1 MATGGRWYDEP
12 ATAETALPQ
21 KTPGRSGPPAAQ
33 LVADRY
39 TLLRELSRG
48 GMGVVFHARDE
59 VSGRE
64 LALKRSFPG
73 GRGEGFAP
81 LFQREYRTL
90 ASIQHPRII
99 RVFDYGIDD
108 GVPFYTMELLDGH
121 DLVELVPIPWRLT
134 CAYLRDVATSLLL
147 LHQRRLV
154 HRDLSPRNVRLTSD
168 GHCKLLDFGALS
180 PFGVP
185 SEIAGTV
192 PLMPP
197 ELVRGQS
204 LDQRADL
211 FSLGGLAYF
220 MLAGKH
226 AFRVK
231 EIAELEEA
239 WKTSPVPPSLL
250 LRSAAAK
257 LEEMTRVPPRLDELV
272 LELLGVDPMARPASA
287 AEVID
292 RLTSVAELADDGD
305 ALSAE
310 HYLATHLVGREP
322 ALARLQAALEG
333 REHREGSG
341 VVIEGATGTGVS
353 RLLREFTI
361 RAQITGAT
369 VLSIGGATCQ
379 GSYSAVRTLVRTA
392 FEAAERDARASLG
405 DHGPIFLRAF
415 PELSKHLPED
425 MRPAAPFGNPG
436 IFRAQIQ
443 AAVTQWWLRLGA
455 RRRVVIVVDDLQ
467 AVDEPSAAA
476 LVALAIDGA
485 SSDVLVVFGRRTT
498 DPFVAEAALRALTAT
513 TEPVS
518 LDNLDA
524 DGMHELMR
532 ALLGDVRHAERFTNW
547 VHGLTGGNPG
557 RTIELVR
564 HLVASGVIAH
574 HEGVW
579 SVPQELGSVELPSSL
594 DNLQSERL
602 LELGVLA
609 LRLAELMSLHDGPIS
624 AELCGAL
631 LGSEPREAVLSAL
644 AELVS
649 ANVLRVTGSTY
660 YFAQELLRIAVRAR
674 LSIPEQRLLHG
685 GIAEC
690 LLASKTADTQSRMA
704 AGFHLVRAGDERRGA
719 DLLRETALDFVDR
732 YDDMIAA
739 APALEEALRIYRSDN
754 RKPHEL
760 LELLMPLCFAGYY
773 VDRRLADRHA
783 RDTVL
788 MAEALVGLSLARRLR
803 PLLGKRFS
811 TVLGL
816 AWGALGFVLSR
827 ERGGI
832 DGFMSLMRTLTM
844 CIVFLCAKSTICLE
858 AEETEWLAERLEP
871 LTALGPRSAATLS
884 YRYAM
889 ALTHVTR
896 GHPAR
901 VVREMKAVLVD
912 LDAPEKISNFPME
925 AHTSLVG
932 GALYAIGAMQ
942 SFLDEPDALATADA
956 LERLGHR
963 IYDLAAD
970 QLRANYYAC
979 QGDLENAAL
988 FRRKLEA
995 HALTS
1000 GSVWQADVW
1009 APSSQILADIATDDI
1024 IGTKRTWNE
1033 LSRLSR
1039 EVPSLRR
1046 YEIGARLVYLIQT
1059 GRAGEALAE
1068 FPPMFEGS
1076 PPNGF
1081 VGWSTSMG
1089 SLACVYNALG
1099 RHEEARKV
1107 CEDALALLEAGDL
1120 DYVALNLRVELQL
1133 TRALAGLGHV
1143 EEAVARLEAL
1153 ATRHGPNGGRVA
1165 MGMIHTAL
1173 ADMAIASGDTPAFE
1187 RHASTVEAFYHPS
1200 KNPALVAQ
1208 ASRLRLRARFAGL
1221 TSDGP
1226 SPDAPGPRVTAW
1238 ARALE
1243 SCKDARARAAVS
1255 LALVVENTGAL
1266 RGFLFANDEGKP
1278 RLLASSSEVR
1288 PSVDVVDGAANE
1300 IVRYEDERTDVMK
1313 TMLTELHA
1321 TTIVTA
1327 GSQEALAPPLLFQPV
1342 VRPEG
1347 GKLCVVAVCALE
1359 RGNGPLLPADWDLMQ
1374 LVASYL

>member
-1 MATGGRWYDEP
+1 MVRWVV
-12 ATAETALPQ
+12 TAETALPRRA
-21 KTPGRSGPPAAQ
+21 PGRGGPRVASGQ

-39 TLLRELSRG
+39 ALLRELSRG
-48 GMGVVFHARDE
+48 GMGVVFHARDHL
-59 VSGRE
+59 SGRE
-64 LALKRSFPG
+64 LALKQSLPG
-73 GRGEGFAP
+73 GRAEAFAP

-99 RVFDYGIDD
+99 RVFEYGIDD

-220 MLAGKH
+220 MLTGHH
-226 AFRVK
+226 AFRAK
-231 EIAELEEA
+231 EIAELEEV
-239 WKTSPVPPSLL
+239 WKSSPTPPSLVV
-250 LRSAAAK
+250 RGAAAAS
-257 LEEMTRVPPRLDELV
+257 EERMPARLDELV
-272 LELLGVDPMARPASA
+272 LSLLAVDPLARPASA

-292 RLTSVAELADDGD
+292 RLTSIAELADDGE

-310 HYLATHLVGREP
+310 HYLATYMVGRE
-322 ALARLQAALEG
+322 AALERLQDALDG
-333 REHREGSG
+333 RPAAGAGG

-369 VLSIGGATCQ
+369 VLSVAGATCQ
-379 GSYSAVRTLVRTA
+379 GPYSAIGKLVRTA
-392 FEAAERDARASLG
+392 FEAAERDACAALG
-405 DHGPIFLRAF
+405 DVGPILLRAF
-415 PELSKHLPED
+415 PELSIHLPD
-425 MRPAAPFGNPG
+425 DVRPAGAFGNPG
-436 IFRAQIQ
+436 VFRAQLQ
-443 AAVTQWWLRLGA
+443 AAVNDWWLRLGA

-467 AVDEPSAAA
+467 AVDEASAAA
-476 LVALAIDGA
+476 LAALAIDGLG
-485 SSDVLVVFGRRTT
+485 SDVLVVFGRRTT
-498 DPFVAEAALRALTAT
+498 DPFLAEAVLRALTAT

-518 LDNLDA
+518 LQNLDA
-524 DGMHELMR
+524 RGMHELIR
-532 ALLGDVRHAERFTNW
+532 ALLGDVRHAERFTSW

-557 RTIELVR
+557 RTIDLLR
-564 HLVASGVIAH
+564 HLVASEVIAH

-594 DNLQSERL
+594 DHLQSERL
-602 LELGVLA
+602 LELGALA
-609 LRLAELMSLHDGPIS
+609 LRLAEVLSLHDGPIS
-624 AELCGAL
+624 VELCAAL
-631 LGSEPREAVLSAL
+631 LANEPREAVLSAL
-644 AELVS
+644 HELVRAS
-649 ANVLRVTGSTY
+649 VLRVTGSTY
-660 YFAQELLRIAVRAR
+660 YFAQELHRITVRAR
-674 LSIPEQRLLHG
+674 LSIGEQRSLHG
-685 GIAEC
+685 RIAEC
-690 LLASKTADTQSRMA
+690 LLASQTADTQSRMA

-719 DLLRETALDFVDR
+719 DLLRETALDFVNR

-739 APALEEALRIYRSDN
+739 APALEEALRIYRAEN
-754 RKPHEL
+754 KKPHEL

-788 MAEALVGLSLARRLR
+788 MAEILAGMSLARRLR
-803 PLLGKRFS
+803 PFLGKHLS
-811 TVLGL
+811 TRLGL
-816 AWGALGFVLSR
+816 AWGALGFLLSPG
-827 ERGGI
+827 RGGI
-832 DGFMSLMRTLTM
+832 EGFMSLLRTLTM

-858 AEETEWLAERLEP
+858 ADETEWLADRLEP
-871 LTALGPRSAATLS
+871 LTALGRRSAATLS

-901 VVREMKAVLVD
+901 VVREMKAVLAD

-932 GALYAIGAMQ
+932 GALYALGAME
-942 SFLDEPDALATADA
+942 SFLDTKDALATADA

-970 QLRANYYAC
+970 QIRSNYYAC

-988 FRRKLEA
+988 FRRKLDA

-1068 FPPMFEGS
+1068 FPSMFEGS

-1099 RHEEARKV
+1099 RHAEARRV
-1107 CEDALALLEAGDL
+1107 CEDALGLLEPGDL
-1120 DYVALNLRVELQL
+1120 DFVALNLRVELQL
-1133 TRALAGLGHV
+1133 ARALAGLGRID
-1143 EEAVARLEAL
+1143 EAVGRLQAL
-1153 ATRHGPNGGRVA
+1153 AARHGPNGGRVA
-1165 MGMIHTAL
+1165 LGMIHTAL
-1173 ADMAIASGDTPAFE
+1173 GDMAIVTGDRAAFE

-1208 ASRLRLRARFAGL
+1208 ASRLRLRARFAGV
-1221 TSDGP
+1221 TTDP
-1226 SPDAPGPRVTAW
+1226 PAPNAAGPRVTAW
-1238 ARALE
+1238 AQALE
-1243 SCKDARARAAVS
+1243 SCKDAEARAAVS
-1255 LALVVENTGAL
+1255 LSLVVENTGAL
-1266 RGFLFANDEGKP
+1266 RGFLFGGDDGEP
-1278 RLLASSSEVR
+1278 RLLASSTGAR
-1288 PSVDVVDGAANE
+1288 PSADVVDGATNE
-1300 IVRYEDERTDVMK
+1300 MLRYEDEHSDVIK

-1321 TTIVTA
+1321 TTVVTSPNQET
-1327 GSQEALAPPLLFQPV
+1327 SQAPLAAPFLFQPI
-1342 VRPEG
+1342 VRPEA
-1347 GKLCVVAVCALE
+1347 GKLCVIAVCALE
-1359 RGNGPLLPADWDLMQ
+1359 RGKNPLLPADWDLMQ